1 MTKLFLFM
9 TNLFLC
15 KTKFFLFKTRL
26 FLFKTKFF
34 LFMTKLFQSSQNS
47 FYPWQNYFSHHKIL
61 FQFLDVTNGV
71 TMWSRALHCG
81 CALPRGINMAALFR
95 QCAHKGNCELN
106 CQLFVSEDGGNS
118 ASSVCFA
125 CKHLAVFHTQGT
137 TGNSVSL
144 ASFTRPPVVEKLQPT
159 KV

>member
-1 MTKLFLFM
+1 
-9 TNLFLC
+9 
-15 KTKFFLFKTRL
+15 
-26 FLFKTKFF
+26 
-34 LFMTKLFQSSQNS
+34 
-47 FYPWQNYFSHHKIL
+47 
-61 FQFLDVTNGV
+61 
-71 TMWSRALHCG
+71 
-81 CALPRGINMAALFR
+81 MAALFR
-95 QCAHKGNCELN
+95 QCAHKENCELN

-125 CKHLAVFHTQGT
+125 CKHLAAFHTQGT